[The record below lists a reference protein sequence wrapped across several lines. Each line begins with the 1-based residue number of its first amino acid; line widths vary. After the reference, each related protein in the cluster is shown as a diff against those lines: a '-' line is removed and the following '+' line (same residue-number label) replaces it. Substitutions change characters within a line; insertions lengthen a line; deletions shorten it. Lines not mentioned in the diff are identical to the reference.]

1 MNDQI
6 KRAVSKAISTLKRDD
21 GTLFD
26 CAIEEGF
33 DYDSRKLHE
42 VCINHR
48 LAIYLEQEILPIVN
62 GTDQKYFVD
71 IEFNKE
77 GINKKKIVRCNG
89 QELVVRPD
97 IIIHNR
103 KSGDQ
108 KENLL
113 VVECKKIGA
122 SRAQIRK
129 DRERVLAF
137 MRDVKYNYSL
147 GLQVVYGKDAIQ
159 ATLFCKDGN
168 GNISREIIPANGAL
182 EP

>member
-1 MNDQI
+1 MDDQI
-6 KRAVSKAISTLKRDD
+6 KRAVSKAISTLRRDD

-48 LAIYLEQEILPIVN
+48 LATYLEQEILPIVN
-62 GTDQKYFVD
+62 GTEQKYFVD

-77 GINKKKIVRCNG
+77 GINKKKILRYNG

-103 KSGDQ
+103 FT
-108 KENLL
+108 
-113 VVECKKIGA
+113 IGNPVTK
-122 SRAQIRK
+122 RK
-129 DRERVLAF
+129 TCSLWSARKLARRERRYV
-137 MRDVKYNYSL
+137 RI
-147 GLQVVYGKDAIQ
+147 GRR
-159 ATLFCKDGN
+159 C
-168 GNISREIIPANGAL
+168 
-182 EP
+182 